1 MKVLFIF
8 AHPDDESFATGGTI
22 VRLAKS
28 DWKVKLITATKGEK
42 GQLGD
47 PPFSVKENLGKTREK
62 ELKNAAK
69 ILGIETIQFL
79 GFIDAALKDHVVDLK
94 QRILA
99 ILIKEAPDVVITFDR
114 YGGSNHPDH
123 KAVSIATTKSFKKYM
138 STSKK
143 HVRLYHTAVPRSYL
157 KRYEKTGLSYNAF
170 GKMKGTLDSDI
181 TTIVDIKNTYP
192 LKVQA
197 LLCHKTQKKD
207 VDRFLKRGPFVNLKK
222 EFFELIYE
230 NGIEGY

>member
-1 MKVLFIF
+1 MKILFVF

-22 VRLAKS
+22 AKLAKS

-47 PPFSVKENLGKTREK
+47 PPICTKENLGKTRER

-69 ILGIETIQFL
+69 ILGIETIEFL
-79 GFIDAALKDHVVDLK
+79 GLIDGALQDHVADLEK
-94 QRILA
+94 RILA
-99 ILIKEAPDVVITFDR
+99 ILIEEVPDVAITFDR

-123 KAVSIATTKSFKKYM
+123 KAMSVAATKSFKKYVA
-138 STSKK
+138 TSKK

-157 KRYEKTGLSYNAF
+157 KKYEKTGLSYNAF
-170 GKMKGTLDSDI
+170 GKMKGTPDENI
-181 TTIVDIKNTYP
+181 TTIVDIKNTYF
-192 LKVQA
+192 LKVKA
-197 LLCHKTQKKD
+197 LRSHKTQKKD
-207 VDRFLKRGPFVNLKK
+207 VDRFLKRSSYADLKK

-230 NGIEGY
+230 NGIER